1 MREVGETAVELTV
14 GKPYEEEWMAVEGD
28 DGNDEATVWCDPCNN
43 GVADGDGDKV
53 NNDAVDSFIVVVVV
67 VVVVTAAVVAA
78 VGIVTDDKD
87 CT

>member
-43 GVADGDGDKV
+43 GVADIDGDKV
-53 NNDAVDSFIVVVVV
+53 NNDAADSFIVVVVV
-67 VVVVTAAVVAA
+67 VVTAAVAAA
-78 VGIVTDDKD
+78 VVIVTDDKD